1 MTVTKPNR
9 YRVSSKF
16 PVIKFV
22 ICVFFLSIVI
32 NIVRN
37 ITNNAITLNVILGLT
52 VETVIILALLYFIQT
67 RKQIDYDDIKQVLYL
82 VDVRKQVEIEV
93 PVERIDKILYSEIG
107 IRGKGSYIIVYRDF
121 HNQTKKIRLFPI
133 LFDNSI
139 DTIEN
144 DTKLKNPE
152 VTTKNWDLSLFN
164 FPIKKKL

>member
-1 MTVTKPNR
+1 
-9 YRVSSKF
+9 
-16 PVIKFV
+16 
-22 ICVFFLSIVI
+22 
-32 NIVRN
+32 
-37 ITNNAITLNVILGLT
+37 